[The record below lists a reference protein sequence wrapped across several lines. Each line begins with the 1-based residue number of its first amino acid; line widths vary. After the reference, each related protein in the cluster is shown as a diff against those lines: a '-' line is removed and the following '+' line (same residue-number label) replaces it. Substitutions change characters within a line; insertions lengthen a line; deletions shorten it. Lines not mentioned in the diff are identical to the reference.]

1 MKQSMTLEQFNTWY
15 WKNFPKSS
23 YRRGQAF
30 CELFIR
36 DADWCFHDYVALYEE
51 KDQNTITNLI
61 WKIILQYDWDC
72 TNLAVVRPD
81 LLKV

>member
-15 WKNFPKSS
+15 WKNFPKSG

-30 CELFIR
+30 CNLFIQS
-36 DADWCFHDYVALYEE
+36 ADWCFHDYVTLYEE
-51 KDQNTITNLI
+51 KDQNEITNLI
-61 WKIILQYDWDC
+61 WKIILQYNWDC
-72 TNLAVVRPD
+72 TNPEVVRPE